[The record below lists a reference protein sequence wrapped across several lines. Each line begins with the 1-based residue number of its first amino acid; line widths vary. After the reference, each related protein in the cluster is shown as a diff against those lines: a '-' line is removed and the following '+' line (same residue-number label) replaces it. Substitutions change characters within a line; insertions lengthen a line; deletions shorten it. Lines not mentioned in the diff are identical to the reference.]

1 MIIFYAKP
9 FQLRKQWLPFEL
21 LYESDISPWRNS
33 KYLFASLGVEL
44 KSLNRRCE
52 AHARLPVS
60 PRWTVYKYL
69 QNILSHPDSVLVSL
83 LTYCLSCSSRHLS
96 SLKSIRREE
105 RCNPSFSTTMPTS
118 DDLGSDE
125 SRDMVVSNEETE
137 EVDNSERSH
146 LTMIITK
153 MCGVKLRQKID
164 FVRPEINQ
172 WQQVFLINDILVHFE
187 REYLK
192 SDESI
197 RI

>member
-1 MIIFYAKP
+1 
-9 FQLRKQWLPFEL
+9 
-21 LYESDISPWRNS
+21 
-33 KYLFASLGVEL
+33 
-44 KSLNRRCE
+44 
-52 AHARLPVS
+52 
-60 PRWTVYKYL
+60 
-69 QNILSHPDSVLVSL
+69 
-83 LTYCLSCSSRHLS
+83 
-96 SLKSIRREE
+96 
-105 RCNPSFSTTMPTS
+105 
-118 DDLGSDE
+118 
-125 SRDMVVSNEETE
+125 MVVSNEETE